1 MDRGQMAVFSKHR
14 QGLAFL
20 TFGLPQ
26 FVPQIPS
33 IRTVAK
39 KGALLHFTSLSSD
52 PSPGEI
58 P

>member
-1 MDRGQMAVFSKHR
+1 MAVFSKHR
-14 QGLAFL
+14 QDLAFL

-26 FVPQIPS
+26 FVPQIS
-33 IRTVAK
+33 ISTVAK
-39 KGALLHFTSLSSD
+39 AGTLLHFTSLSSD